1 MDVRFFKYLVKVS
14 FVNQILQDC
23 SNSVMLLCRSSGVGG
38 AGHVEN
44 VTSTTLNKVLH
55 VIMLFMLPCVLHR
68 FLQTNCPMEHAC

>member
-23 SNSVMLLCRSSGVGG
+23 SNSVMLLCRSSGIGG

-44 VTSTTLNKVLH
+44 VTSTAL
-55 VIMLFMLPCVLHR
+55 
-68 FLQTNCPMEHAC
+68 E